1 MRHDWATNYQSDF
14 VYQLPIL
21 ILLLAHVRVAISQ
34 KANKIDFPDTNTI
47 VTKQLTNNAMVLL
60 LLVDLLSLD

>member
-1 MRHDWATNYQSDF
+1 MGIGYKLLIRFCPPTPKS
-14 VYQLPIL
+14 L
-21 ILLLAHVRVAISQ
+21 ILLLAHVRVAISK